1 MECVDFF
8 SECLFSEP
16 ARTDSLFGINDG
28 VQEGQGNEMAYTTTE
43 GNKEDWNAL
52 VENTRKVEVVFTPL
66 DHNIVLHPQKGTTY
80 SLCDGMLHSS
90 DGCSFVIFVELKVK
104 GSSWIEECISQLKST
119 LSLFFQTKNIDEI
132 KKCQA
137 YAVNKK
143 HPSFHYSHKEVMQR
157 FRNET
162 KVRLKIQREIII

>member
-1 MECVDFF
+1 MERVDFF
-8 SECLFSEP
+8 SDSLFHEP
-16 ARTDSLFGINDG
+16 ARIDSFFGINDG
-28 VQEGQGNEMAYTTTE
+28 VQEGQGNEMAYTTIE

-52 VENTRKVEVVFTPL
+52 VENPRKVEVIFTPL
-66 DHNIVLHPQKGTTY
+66 DHNVVLHPQKGATY

-104 GSSWIEECISQLKST
+104 ESKWIEECIAQLKST
-119 LSLFFQTKNIDEI
+119 LDLFFQTKSIDEI

-143 HPSFHYSHKEVMQR
+143 HPSFHYSHKEAMQR
-157 FRNET
+157 FRDET
-162 KVRLKIQREIII
+162 KVRLMIQRKITI